1 MTQERKQMDRRWL
14 WLGALILLILVFF
27 SARSLTRDRLQ
38 VHTAQVMR
46 APLVA
51 SIDTNGRV
59 EPELNY
65 EIHSPAA
72 TTIKA
77 VYVQAGDQ
85 VPAGKLLMQL
95 DDAQLQARL
104 ATAENAV
111 KSAQASLEIAIPNEN
126 RQQQLATANLKR
138 ALLERDEARRELKAM
153 NKLHTSGAASASEVA
168 AAQQRLDSAEASLH
182 AEEESEQI
190 RTSPSEVHRAEA
202 ALADAKANL
211 AATRHIVDQAAVR
224 APIAGT
230 VYSLDAD
237 HSEFVEE
244 GKLLLQLADL
254 HHEQVRAYF
263 DEPDLGKL
271 AVGQKIQ
278 VKWEAKPDRVWNGH
292 IARVPV
298 TVINLGTRHVGEVL
312 VQIDDADGQL
322 LPDTN
327 VTVSVTIS
335 TEANA
340 LTVPREALRTVGG
353 RPCVYKVVNGELQK
367 TYVTTGT
374 LNNTK
379 VSILTGLQ
387 EGDWVATGTANGLPL
402 LEGMPIK
409 VVQ

>member
-14 WLGALILLILVFF
+14 WLGALILLVLVFF
-27 SARSLTRDRLQ
+27 SARSLTRERLQ

-85 VPAGKLLMQL
+85 VPAGKLLMAL
-95 DDAQLQARL
+95 DDVQLQARL

-111 KSAQASLEIAIPNEN
+111 KSAQASLEVAIPNEN

-182 AEEESEQI
+182 AEEQSEQI
-190 RTSPSEVHRAEA
+190 HTSPSEVHRAEA

-211 AATRHIVDQAAVR
+211 AATRHVVDQAAVR

-230 VYSLDAD
+230 VYSLDAT

-254 HHEQVRAYF
+254 HHERVRAYF

-278 VKWEAKPDRVWNGH
+278 IKWEAKPDRVWNGH
-292 IARVPV
+292 IERVPV

-327 VTVSVTIS
+327 VTLTVTIS

-340 LTVPREALRTVGG
+340 LSVPREALRTIGG
-353 RPCVYKVVNGELQK
+353 RPVVYKVVNGQLQK

-379 VSILTGLQ
+379 VSILSGLQ